1 MCLHPTLFFHFLSTS
16 YTMTY
21 ALHIAN
27 ADLKDKS
34 PLARNNFIKLI
45 GVSLVGL
52 FLPAILWYEYH
63 LSLSQIF
70 LLEALFGLLMMLHLS
85 FWTLKFTARYGA
97 VPAMFLGISM
107 FVAYF
112 VILSI
117 AKEISWV
124 IWLLPLIWSTYTA
137 LFWTWYHSTMVQW
150 VSHDK
155 HFGIHQ
161 ATIESAWIMAWL
173 LGPLLGG
180 LVADAWGTSYLYLI
194 ASICLCISCIPFL
207 FHQRKHT
214 SVTYTPP
221 SLKRCLHMIKT
232 PSTRGIFITFS
243 TLGYIDFV
251 ANIVWPIILF
261 ALLNTYTK
269 VALVS
274 FVSTIVVL
282 FIMRAI
288 GKRSDAKRSQQHLL
302 EKRIHYSFRGQ
313 GSVRLLAG
321 ISLISGFFSQFAFVV
336 IDTIHKITHKANH
349 SYTMTQWYKITW
361 AQENLAGALDMI
373 YFRELAIHS
382 IKCVACILLALLSY
396 TFPDTLWW
404 LILPLFW
411 VSLLIFFSFH
421 FLTLTQTRKHEI

>member
-1 MCLHPTLFFHFLSTS
+1 MS
-16 YTMTY
+16 Y

-34 PLARNNFIKLI
+34 PLARNNFIKLV

-52 FLPAILWYEYH
+52 FLPAILWFEYH

-70 LLEALFGLLMMLHLS
+70 LLEALFGMFMLLHLNI
-85 FWTLKFTARYGA
+85 WTLSFTARYGA

-107 FVAYF
+107 FVGYF
-112 VILSI
+112 LVLYI
-117 AKEISWV
+117 AKDIPWM

-137 LFWTWYHSTMVQW
+137 LFWTWYHSTMVQG

-161 ATIESAWIMAWL
+161 ASIESAGIMAWL

-180 LVADAWGTSYLYLI
+180 LVADEWWTTYLYLI
-194 ASICLCISCIPFL
+194 AGICLCISCIPFL
-207 FHQRKHT
+207 FHQRKHA
-214 SVTYTPP
+214 SVSYTPP
-221 SLKRCLHMIKT
+221 SLKRCIHMIKT
-232 PSTRGIFITFS
+232 PATRAIFITFS
-243 TLGYIDFV
+243 TLWYIDFV

-274 FVSTIVVL
+274 FVSTVVVVC
-282 FIMRAI
+282 IMRAI
-288 GKRSDAKRSQQHLL
+288 GKRSDAKRSQQHVL
-302 EKRIHYSFRGQ
+302 EKRIHYSFRWQ

-321 ISLISGFFSQFAFVV
+321 ISLISGFFSQIAFVV

-349 SYTMTQWYKITW
+349 SYSMTQWYKITW
-361 AQENLAGALDMI
+361 AQDSLPNALDMI

-382 IKCVACILLALLSY
+382 IKCVACVLLAGLSY
-396 TFPDTLWW
+396 LFPDTLWW

-421 FLTLTQTRKHEI
+421 FLTLTQTQRHEV